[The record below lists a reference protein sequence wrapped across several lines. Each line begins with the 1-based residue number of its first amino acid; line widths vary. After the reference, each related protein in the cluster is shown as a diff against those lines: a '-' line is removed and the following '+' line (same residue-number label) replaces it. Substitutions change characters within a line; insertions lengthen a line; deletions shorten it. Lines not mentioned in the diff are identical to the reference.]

1 MWADGGLSMRKPYI
15 STASYVLK
23 MCNLSESNVK
33 TKKEGNKTT
42 ETSTSTPKQLDWV
55 EVWKAL
61 FYNKISHHSEI
72 FKKTPY
78 IFQLKVWEKM
88 NKEEQS
94 RLLSLA
100 NTFIRKL

>member
-1 MWADGGLSMRKPYI
+1 MGMWADGGLSMRKPYI

-23 MCNLSESNVK
+23 MCNVTESNVK
-33 TKKEGNKTT
+33 TKKEGTQNTT
-42 ETSTSTPKQLDWV
+42 ATTPNQLDWI

-72 FKKTPY
+72 FRKTPY

-88 NKEEQS
+88 NKDEQT
-94 RLLSLA
+94 RLLKIA
-100 NTFIRKL
+100 NTFIKNI